1 MPGFRP
7 VDPKQS
13 FPELERR
20 VLARWRE
27 RDVFARSLANRE
39 DAEVWSFYEGPPTAN
54 GKPGSH
60 HVLSRVFKDVYPR
73 YRTMRGYRVPRKA
86 GWDCHGLP
94 VELEVE
100 KRLGI
105 SSKGEIEEYGIAE
118 FNQRCRESVFEYVE
132 EWNRLTERIG
142 FWIDLDD
149 PYVTLDNEYIE
160 SVWWSLRK
168 LWDDERL
175 YEGHKVVPYCPRCGT
190 ALSSHEVALGYEDV
204 SDPSIH
210 VRLEYVPSAA
220 GDRPGG
226 AGREAPGEGSSR
238 TADSDRGAADDGSA
252 GAEEIGPLQPGDR
265 LLVWTTTPW
274 TLPGN
279 VAVAV
284 GPEIEYVRVRVGD
297 EVLVLAAELVDRV
310 LGRAGHGSGNDA
322 GSTPDPSGAGAGHEV
337 LDRFP
342 GSDLVGRGYRGP
354 VFALE
359 DGGPADAFRV
369 LAGDFVTTEDGTGL
383 VHIAPAFGEDDYRV
397 AAENEI
403 FDPTNAHT
411 LYNPVRPDGTFDRR
425 VIGFEGDPVKDPDV
439 TTRLIAN
446 LRERGLL
453 FREQVYEH
461 AYPHCWRCATPLI
474 YYAKSSWYVATSQ
487 ARDDLL
493 ANNEQIGWR
502 PEHIKHGRFGK
513 WLESNVDWALSRDR
527 YWGTPLPIWECAAEG
542 CDGRFCAGSVAELA
556 ARARGEVPDD
566 LHRPHIDAVVLDCED
581 CGGEMRRVESVID
594 TWYDSG
600 AMPFAQFHYPF
611 ENEQLFAERF
621 PADFICEAIDQTRG
635 WFYTLLAEST
645 LLFGESSYRNCV
657 CLGLILDPEGQKM
670 SKSKGNVVEPWEVI
684 EAHGADAFRWYYLTA
699 QQPWSGYRFSVDTV
713 GESVRQFLLT
723 LWNTYSFWVLYANAE
738 GLTPADFPVR
748 IAHKDLPAAP
758 GRGSEGGSI
767 SDPSALTGA
776 EEAAVY
782 GDLDRW
788 VLSRLQ
794 ATVATVREQMD
805 EFDCT
810 AAGRAI
816 AEFVEQLSNW
826 YVRLS
831 RRRFWDGDR
840 AAFATLRHCLLE
852 TAAMLAPFTPFLADE
867 IHLNLTIGAD
877 PGADGTKTHAIGGES
892 AHRPPEELSVH
903 LRDFPEPDP
912 ALADPELEAA
922 MEAVRLTVELGR
934 AARAQARVKMRQPLR
949 RAVIVASDAER
960 EAISARAGL
969 VEAELNVKQLD
980 FVAEESELVSY
991 AVKPNYRSLGPRF
1004 GKRMPQVAAAVAA
1017 LDPVHVAAVMA
1028 EGGQVGIA
1036 IDGDEHALGADE
1048 VTLSLQPLEGYEV
1061 EAEAGHA
1068 VALQLELDDELRR
1081 EGLARE
1087 IVHAVQ
1093 NARKEAGLEITDR
1106 IELSL
1111 GGDEELLA
1119 AARAHEDYIVGE
1131 VLATAIAYDAAD
1143 GTTAKLDG
1151 RELSISLKR
1160 S

>member
-13 FPELERR
+13 FPELEER

-27 RDVFARSLANRE
+27 RDPFPRSLANRE
-39 DAEVWSFYEGPPTAN
+39 GAEVWSFYEGPPTAN
-54 GKPGSH
+54 GRPGSH

-100 KRLGI
+100 KELGI
-105 SSKGEIEEYGIAE
+105 SSKQEIEEYGIAE
-118 FNQRCRESVFEYVE
+118 FNRRCRESVFEYVE

-149 PYVTLDNEYIE
+149 PYVTLENDYIE
-160 SVWWSLRK
+160 SVWWSLRR
-168 LWDDERL
+168 LWDEGRL

-190 ALSSHEVALGYEDV
+190 ALSSHEVALGYKDV
-204 SDPSIH
+204 EDPSIY
-210 VRLEYVPSAA
+210 VRFPLLAEGEDES
-220 GDRPGG
+220 
-226 AGREAPGEGSSR
+226 REA
-238 TADSDRGAADDGSA
+238 
-252 GAEEIGPLQPGDR
+252 

-284 GPEIEYVRVRVGD
+284 APEVTYVRARVGE
-297 EVLVLAAELVDRV
+297 EVAIVAEPLVERV
-310 LGRAGHGSGNDA
+310 LGE
-322 GSTPDPSGAGAGHEV
+322 GAEV

-342 GSDLVGRGYRGP
+342 GSELVGRSYRGP
-354 VFALE
+354 VFGLE
-359 DGGPADAFRV
+359 DREPGGFPV
-369 LAGDFVTTEDGTGL
+369 IAGDFVTTEDGTGL

-397 AAENEI
+397 AAENGI
-403 FDPTNAHT
+403 FDPTDHAS
-411 LYNPVRPDGTFDRR
+411 LYNPVELDGTFTAK
-425 VIGFEGDPVKDPDV
+425 VAGFGGRFVKDPE
-439 TTRLIAN
+439 TTAALIDD
-446 LRERGLL
+446 LLQRGLL

-461 AYPHCWRCATPLI
+461 AYPHCWRCGTPLL
-474 YYAKSSWYVATSQ
+474 YYAKSSWYVATSRV
-487 ARDDLL
+487 RDELL
-493 ANNEQIGWR
+493 ANNEGIGWH

-513 WLESNVDWALSRDR
+513 WLEGNVDWALSRDR
-527 YWGTPLPIWECAAEG
+527 YWGAPLPIWECRGDG
-542 CDGRFCAGSVAELA
+542 CDGRYCAGSVAELRE
-556 ARARGEVPDD
+556 RARGDVPDD
-566 LHRPHIDAVVLDCED
+566 LHRPYVDDVVVDCER

-611 ENEQLFAERF
+611 ENEELFEERF

-645 LLFGESSYRNCV
+645 LLFDTSSYRNCV
-657 CLGLILDPEGQKM
+657 CLGLILDLEGQKM

-684 EAHGADAFRWYYLTA
+684 DRHGADAFRWYYLTA
-699 QQPWSGYRFSVDTV
+699 QQPWSGYRFSVETV

-738 GLTPADFPVR
+738 GLGPPDFHDADLRSHFVANSATNSER
-748 IAHKDLPAAP
+748 NAA
-758 GRGSEGGSI
+758 
-767 SDPSALTGA
+767 
-776 EEAAVY
+776 

-788 VLSRLQ
+788 ALSRLQ
-794 ATVATVREQMD
+794 ATVSAVRERMD

-810 AAGRAI
+810 SAGREI
-816 AEFVEQLSNW
+816 AAFVEELSNW

-831 RRRFWDGDR
+831 RRRFWEGDR

-867 IHLNLTIGAD
+867 IHLNLA
-877 PGADGTKTHAIGGES
+877 GGDAE
-892 AHRPPEELSVH
+892 ALGDLPDSVH
-903 LRDFPEPDP
+903 LRDFPEPEA
-912 ALADPELEAA
+912 ALADPGLEAA
-922 MEAVRLTVELGR
+922 MEAVRRTVELGR
-934 AARAQARVKMRQPLR
+934 AARAQAKAKVRQPLR
-949 RAVIVASDAER
+949 RAVIVANDAER
-960 EAISARAGL
+960 EAISARAAL
-969 VEAELNVKQLD
+969 VKAELNVKELD
-980 FVAEESELVSY
+980 FVTEEGELVTY
-991 AVKPNYRSLGPRF
+991 AVKPNYRALGPRF
-1004 GKRMPQVAAAVAA
+1004 GKRMPQVAAAVEA
-1017 LDPVHVAAVMA
+1017 LDPRRVADALA
-1028 EGGQVGIA
+1028 DGREVGI
-1036 IDGDEHALGADE
+1036 GVEGEEHSLGPDD
-1048 VTLSLQPLEGYEV
+1048 VTLALQPLEGYEV

-1106 IELSL
+1106 IALAL

-1119 AARAHEDYIVGE
+1119 AAREHRDYVAGE
-1131 VLATAIAYDAAD
+1131 VLATSLAFD
-1143 GTTAKLDG
+1143 GDESPGASARIDG
-1151 RELSISLKR
+1151 RELRIGVSR
-1160 S
+1160 A

>member
-13 FPELERR
+13 FPALEERI
-20 VLARWRE
+20 LERWRE
-27 RDVFARSLANRE
+27 RGVFARSLANRE
-39 DAEVWSFYEGPPTAN
+39 GGEVWSFYEGPPTAN

-100 KRLGI
+100 KQLGI
-105 SSKGEIEEYGIAE
+105 ASKQEIEEYGIAE

-149 PYVTLDNEYIE
+149 PYVTLENDYIE
-160 SVWWSLRK
+160 SVWWSLRR

-190 ALSSHEVALGYEDV
+190 ALSSHEVALGYKDV
-204 SDPSIH
+204 SDPSIY
-210 VRLEYVPSAA
+210 VRFPLLTEDGGEA
-220 GDRPGG
+220 G
-226 AGREAPGEGSSR
+226 ES
-238 TADSDRGAADDGSA
+238 
-252 GAEEIGPLQPGDR
+252 

-284 GPEIEYVRVRVGD
+284 APDVTYVRAKLGD
-297 EVLVLAAELVDRV
+297 ETLILAEALVEPVLGESAEVVDR
-310 LGRAGHGSGNDA
+310 L
-322 GSTPDPSGAGAGHEV
+322 
-337 LDRFP
+337 P
-342 GSDLVGRGYRGP
+342 GSALAGRRYKGP
-354 VFALE
+354 VFRLE
-359 DGGPADAFRV
+359 DRPEGSSPVVVGE
-369 LAGDFVTTEDGTGL
+369 FVTTEDGTGL
-383 VHIAPAFGEDDYRV
+383 VHIAPAFGEDDYRI
-397 AAENEI
+397 AAENGI
-403 FDPTNAHT
+403 FDPTDHASLH
-411 LYNPVRPDGTFDRR
+411 NPVGPDGRFDAR
-425 VIGFEGDPVKDPDV
+425 VSGFAGRFVKDPEV
-439 TTRLIAN
+439 TRALIDD
-446 LRERGLL
+446 LDGRGLL

-461 AYPHCWRCATPLI
+461 AYPHCWRCGTALL
-474 YYAKSSWYVATSQ
+474 YYAKSSWYVATSA

-493 ANNEQIGWR
+493 ANNERIGWH

-513 WLESNVDWALSRDR
+513 WLENNVDWALSRDR
-527 YWGTPLPIWECAAEG
+527 FWGTPLPIWECAAEG
-542 CDGRFCAGSVAELA
+542 CDGRFCAGSVAELRE
-556 ARARGEVPDD
+556 RAKGEVPAD
-566 LHRPHIDAVVLDCED
+566 LHRPYIDEVAVECGE
-581 CGGEMRRVESVID
+581 CGGAMRRVESVID

-611 ENEQLFAERF
+611 ENEELFAERF

-657 CLGLILDPEGQKM
+657 CLGLILDAEGQKM

-684 EAHGADAFRWYYLTA
+684 DTHGADAFRWYYLTA
-699 QQPWSGYRFSVDTV
+699 QQPWSGYRFSVETV

-738 GLTPADFPVR
+738 NLTPDDFDPPTSFR
-748 IAHKDLPAAP
+748 C
-758 GRGSEGGSI
+758 SFS
-767 SDPSALTGA
+767 SDSGDK
-776 EEAAVY
+776 EQRSMGE
-782 GDLDRW
+782 DLDRW

-794 ATVATVREQMD
+794 ATIASVTEQMD
-805 EFDCT
+805 GFDCT
-810 AAGRAI
+810 AAGREVA
-816 AEFVEQLSNW
+816 AFVEELSNW

-831 RRRFWDGDR
+831 RRRFWEGDR

-867 IHLNLTIGAD
+867 IHLNLA
-877 PGADGTKTHAIGGES
+877 GGEAES
-892 AHRPPEELSVH
+892 LGELPDSVH
-903 LRDFPEPDP
+903 LRDFPAPDP
-912 ALADPELEAA
+912 ALADPELETA

-934 AARAQARVKMRQPLR
+934 AARAQAKLKMRQPLR

-960 EAISARAGL
+960 AAISARAGL
-969 VEAELNVKQLD
+969 VKAELNVKQLD
-980 FVAEESELVSY
+980 FVSEEGELVSY

-1004 GKRMPQVAAAVAA
+1004 GKRMPQVAAAVEA

-1028 EGGQVGIA
+1028 EGGEVGINV
-1036 IDGDEHALGADE
+1036 DGDEHALGAEE
-1048 VTLSLQPLEGYEV
+1048 VNLSLQPLEGYEV

-1093 NARKEAGLEITDR
+1093 NARKQAGLEITDR

-1111 GGDEELLA
+1111 GGDKELLA
-1119 AARAHEDYIVGE
+1119 AAGAHEDYIAGE
-1131 VLATAIAYDAAD
+1131 VLATTIAYDATG

-1151 RELSISLKR
+1151 RELTIVISSPAR
-1160 S
+1160 R